1 LSARVPSNAAGSN
14 PALIFALARLV
25 LVLLLREDDVRALLS
40 VPQAIELLD
49 DAFRMESTGDARNIP
64 RARALYP
71 GGSLQLMGG
80 SISARQRA
88 GVKTYAAGRAG
99 VSFLVVLFD
108 TGSNSLLALLEAD
121 WLGRIRTGAAS
132 GLATR
137 YMASEG
143 ARIAG
148 VIGAGGQADTQ
159 VLALD
164 AVRDLEEIRIFSRS
178 SERREALVQRLAGS
192 TRARLHA
199 VTSSDEA
206 VRESDIVTTIT
217 TSEKPVFSGALLP
230 GDCHVNA
237 AGGNLASKAEI
248 DVKTVSRA
256 TLVVVDSVEQAR
268 TECGDLLAAERE
280 GDFSWVEA
288 VPLSAV
294 IARTGGE
301 GVSRRGITLYESQ
314 GIGIED
320 VIVAD
325 YVYQQ
330 ALEREMGQRVDFGS

>member
-1 LSARVPSNAAGSN
+1 MRLDLTRP
-14 PALIFALARLV
+14 LIFALARPV
-25 LVLLLREDDVRALLS
+25 LVLLLREEDVRALLS
-40 VPQAIELLD
+40 VPRAIELLD
-49 DAFRMESTGDARNIP
+49 GAFRMESTGDARNIP

-80 SISARQRA
+80 SVSPRQRA
-88 GVKTYAAGRAG
+88 GVKTYAAGHAG

-137 YMASEG
+137 YMGSND

-148 VIGAGGQADTQ
+148 IIGAGGQAETQ

-164 AVRDLEEIRIFSRS
+164 AVRDLDEIRIFSLS
-178 SERREALVQRLAGS
+178 PERREALVQRLTGS
-192 TRARLHA
+192 TRARLRA
-199 VTSSDEA
+199 VSSSDEA

-217 TSEKPVFSGALLP
+217 TSEKPVFSGASLAAN
-230 GDCHVNA
+230 CHVNA
-237 AGGNLASKAEI
+237 AGGNLASKTEI
-248 DVKTVSRA
+248 DVTTVSLA

-268 TECGDLLAAERE
+268 IECGDLLAAERE
-280 GDFSWVEA
+280 GDFSWDQA
-288 VPLSAV
+288 VPLSTL
-294 IARTGGE
+294 IARAGTE
-301 GVSRRGITLYESQ
+301 AAPRHGITLYESQ

-320 VIVAD
+320 VMVAD
-325 YVYQQ
+325 YVYEQ
-330 ALEREMGQRVDFGS
+330 ALEREMGQQVDFGS